1 VAFGTLAG
9 PETGKHF
16 EPIRR
21 TPLHAW
27 HAAHG
32 ARFVEAGQWLRPRA
46 YLRPGESFDA
56 AWRREV
62 LAVRSAAGICDVS
75 TLGKI
80 DLQGP
85 DAAAFLERVYCN
97 GFASLAVGRCR
108 YGLMLREDGIA
119 LDDGTVTRIGERHYF
134 LTTTTANAGRVLAH
148 LEYLLQTVWPELK
161 VRVASVTD
169 QFGQI
174 ALAGPR
180 SRDVLAR
187 FAALDISNMAL
198 PFLGAAATTIA
209 GARVRLLRVSY
220 SGELAYEIAV
230 PAGHTVAVWEALLD
244 AGRDAG
250 LTPYGTEAMAAMR
263 I

>member
-21 TPLHAW
+21 TPLHDW

-32 ARFVEAGQWLRPRA
+32 ARFVEAGQWMRPRA

-62 LAVRSAAGICDVS
+62 LAVRRAAGICDVS

-85 DAAAFLERVYCN
+85 DATAFLERVYCN
-97 GFASLAVGRCR
+97 GFTSLQVGRCR
-108 YGLMLREDGIA
+108 YGLMLREDGMV
-119 LDDGTVTRIGERHYF
+119 LDDGTVTRIGARHYF

-148 LEYLLQTVWPELK
+148 LEYLLQTVWPDLK
-161 VRVASVTD
+161 MRVASVTD
-169 QFGQI
+169 QYGQI
-174 ALAGPR
+174 ALAGPC
-180 SRDVLAR
+180 SRDVLGKIAGI
-187 FAALDISNMAL
+187 AVDNTAL
-198 PFLGAAATTIA
+198 PFLGSAPATIA
-209 GARVRLLRVSY
+209 GAQVRLLRV
-220 SGELAYEIAV
+220 
-230 PAGHTVAVWEALLD
+230 
-244 AGRDAG
+244 
-250 LTPYGTEAMAAMR
+250 
-263 I
+263 